1 MESGAEG
8 MFSKED
14 EVVTRQ
20 PYGNV
25 WLDHLLIIHFP
36 QGNLDIFVVQKRSL
50 PQASNQPAGFSSY
63 VIRQRI
69 FLRVRHF
76 GNKTDKGCTAKE
88 YNL

>member
-25 WLDHLLIIHFP
+25 WLDHLLS
-36 QGNLDIFVVQKRSL
+36 KRKSKHAEL
-50 PQASNQPAGFSSY
+50 KLRKKEAE
-63 VIRQRI
+63 VIE
-69 FLRVRHF
+69 VRCVLK
-76 GNKTDKGCTAKE
+76 KTKKRLHTYIVLTNE
-88 YNL
+88 RRE

>member
-25 WLDHLLIIHFP
+25 WLDHLLS
-36 QGNLDIFVVQKRSL
+36 KRKSKHAEL
-50 PQASNQPAGFSSY
+50 K
-63 VIRQRI
+63 
-69 FLRVRHF
+69 LRSKKPR
-76 GNKTDKGCTAKE
+76 
-88 YNL
+88 

>member
-25 WLDHLLIIHFP
+25 WLDHLLSKRKSNNAELKLRKKEAEVIEVRCV
-36 QGNLDIFVVQKRSL
+36 LKKQKSGYTPIL
-50 PQASNQPAGFSSY
+50 F
-63 VIRQRI
+63 
-69 FLRVRHF
+69 
-76 GNKTDKGCTAKE
+76 
-88 YNL
+88 

>member
-25 WLDHLLIIHFP
+25 RLDHLLSKEC
-36 QGNLDIFVVQKRSL
+36 NEERSKVCS
-50 PQASNQPAGFSSY
+50 AFYFFA
-63 VIRQRI
+63 
-69 FLRVRHF
+69 
-76 GNKTDKGCTAKE
+76 D
-88 YNL
+88 

>member
-25 WLDHLLIIHFP
+25 WLDHLLSKRKIEARGAKTP
-36 QGNLDIFVVQKRSL
+36 Q
-50 PQASNQPAGFSSY
+50 
-63 VIRQRI
+63 
-69 FLRVRHF
+69 
-76 GNKTDKGCTAKE
+76 
-88 YNL
+88 